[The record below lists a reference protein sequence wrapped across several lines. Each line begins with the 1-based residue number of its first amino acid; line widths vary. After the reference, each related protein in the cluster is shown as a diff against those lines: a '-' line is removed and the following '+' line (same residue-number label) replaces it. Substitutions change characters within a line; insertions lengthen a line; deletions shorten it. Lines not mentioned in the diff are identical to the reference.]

1 VTQQGGRSDVITP
14 RDEAIMGDLL
24 SCEALTIE
32 QIWELHFK
40 TRTRAKQRLYDLRK
54 RAYLDN
60 RVVPLEDG
68 TTLNFFSLAKKGHE
82 HVARYLD
89 MERPYAGPPSIA
101 SSRAEHLRDT
111 NELYVKI
118 REELDAQLGAPGGRA
133 RSWEWFS
140 EKRAHLS
147 MLYGNERRVHQPDA
161 RIAFYGTHLV
171 IERQSRR
178 ARATVAE
185 IYRKVEA
192 HRLAMSRPEAP
203 DPSGT
208 ELLFACDE
216 ERDVQ
221 TATRAAKQYGVVVV
235 AGSPEAIVTH
245 IVGRAMEVA
254 AHLAEQDRRLVEA
267 GPEALP
273 NPAS

>member
-1 VTQQGGRSDVITP
+1 MR
-14 RDEAIMGDLL
+14 DLL
-24 SCEALTIE
+24 SCEALTID
-32 QIWELHFK
+32 QVWELHFK

-54 RAYLDN
+54 RAYLNN
-60 RVVPLEDG
+60 RVVTLEDG
-68 TTLNFFSLAKKGHE
+68 TTLNFFFLAKKGHE

-89 MERPYAGPPSIA
+89 VERPYAGPPSIA

-111 NELYVKI
+111 NEIYVKV

-133 RSWEWFS
+133 RSWEWLS
-140 EKRAHLS
+140 EKRAHVS

-216 ERDVQ
+216 ERDAQ

-267 GPEALP
+267 GLGALP
-273 NPAS
+273 NPAP